1 MALLQDLHTR
11 QRMTILIV
19 THDMTIARRTQRV
32 LVMKDGR
39 IVRQDIIGR
48 PFEEDLKVFKQSGL
62 GRALLG
68 AGSTAVGSVS
78 EFLTPD
84 DQAVLGRILDKVPG

>member
-1 MALLQDLHTR
+1 
-11 QRMTILIV
+11 MTIFVV

-32 LVMKDGR
+32 SVMKDGR
-39 IVRQDIIGR
+39 IEREDIVGR

-68 AGSTAVGSVS
+68 ARSFADQVKQALASSSLSDV
-78 EFLTPD
+78 PD
-84 DQAVLGRILDKVPG
+84 